1 MTRSKTLRMIGAR
14 GIVACVVLG
23 AAACPSLAQ
32 NRAVPAIAVGAN
44 THVSVARAT
53 HPHNEV
59 VIAADPTHAGWLLA
73 CSMLDPGTDGSMKTA
88 AYVSH
93 DGGTSW
99 TAPSALLTT
108 TFWANDPTCAFGPD
122 GAAYVVHKAND
133 GEPRPHGVRSDGD
146 YLVVH
151 RSEDGGRTW
160 SSPVRGPQANDRPFM
175 AVDTHGA
182 NRRGRLYVAYNGHLH
197 GEGDAHDNENF
208 RNTVVVQASADGGR
222 SFVTHAEVGLM
233 DQSAAHVVNAGIA
246 GATVLSDGS
255 VAVLYAHMIMGGQQ
269 KGSGKLTELDDTL
282 TLVRSIDGGASFQT
296 PVRIAAIKSG
306 YNLPSSRGVPA
317 SLAVDP
323 GSARFP
329 DRLYVAWAEYSGGV
343 GRIQLSWSADSG
355 QHWSAPRMVSDDSAG
370 ANGFMATVAVS
381 HDGVVG
387 VMWYDRRDVAD
398 ANDYRP
404 RFAAS
409 IDGGDTWSPSAAV
422 STSANAV
429 ANRRGGSAFYANGGD
444 TAGLAAGADG
454 RFHALWIDNRT
465 GVQQV
470 WTAAITITTRK

>member
-1 MTRSKTLRMIGAR
+1 MIRVPGV
-14 GIVACVVLG
+14 VACVVLG
-23 AAACPSLAQ
+23 AAVSPSLAQ
-32 NRAVPAIAVGAN
+32 SRAVPAIAVGAN
-44 THVSVARAT
+44 TQVSVARAN

-59 VIAADPTHAGWLLA
+59 VLAADPTHAGWLLA
-73 CSMLDPGTDGSMKTA
+73 CSMLDPGPDGSMKTT

-99 TAPSALLTT
+99 SAPSALLTT

-133 GEPRPHGVRSDGD
+133 GERRSHGVRSDGD

-175 AVDTHGA
+175 AVDTHRS

-197 GEGDAHDNENF
+197 GESDAHDNESF
-208 RNTVVVQASADGGR
+208 RNTVVVQASSDAGR
-222 SFVTHAEVGLM
+222 AFVARAEVGLM
-233 DQSAAHVVNAGIA
+233 DQSAAHVVNAGMA

-255 VAVLYAHMIMGGQQ
+255 VAVLYGHMTMGGQQ
-269 KGSGKLTELDDTL
+269 KTSGKLTELDDTL
-282 TLVRSIDGGASFQT
+282 MLVRSIDGGASFQT
-296 PVRIAAIKSG
+296 PVRIAAITSS

-323 GSARFP
+323 GSTRFR
-329 DRLYVAWAEYSGGV
+329 DRLYVAWAEYGGGV
-343 GRIQLSWSADSG
+343 GRIALSWSADSG

-370 ANGFMATVAVS
+370 ANDFMATVAANR
-381 HDGVVG
+381 DGVVG
-387 VMWYDRRDVAD
+387 VMWYDRRGVAD
-398 ANDYRP
+398 VNDYRP

-409 IDGGDTWSPSAAV
+409 IDGGETWSPSVAV
-422 STSANAV
+422 SASANAG
-429 ANRRGGSAFYANGGD
+429 AARRGESAFFANGGD
-444 TAGLAAGADG
+444 TAGLAASADG

-470 WTAAITITTRK
+470 WTAPITITIR